1 MAVSTGMSFL
11 ISTLLA
17 LSLFSV
23 MQLNSK
29 WLTSSSVLVISTGFL
44 GSVLFTL
51 SLTAVSNLMTL
62 LLGEGYQASLFP
74 EILLSLMFTFFTC
87 VSIHR
92 VCATTGLLFS
102 LFALYNIYNV
112 SQKTYNSSS
121 LLKQPIVQNKKK
133 KQH

>member
-29 WLTSSSVLVISTGFL
+29 WLTSSSVLVIGTGFL

-51 SLTAVSNLMTL
+51 SLTVSFIV
-62 LLGEGYQASLFP
+62 YK
-74 EILLSLMFTFFTC
+74 
-87 VSIHR
+87 
-92 VCATTGLLFS
+92 FS
-102 LFALYNIYNV
+102 KYLYNQSITHLTCL
-112 SQKTYNSSS
+112 Q
-121 LLKQPIVQNKKK
+121 
-133 KQH
+133 

>member
-29 WLTSSSVLVISTGFL
+29 WLTSNSALVIGTGFL

-51 SLTAVSNLMTL
+51 CLTAVSNLMTL

-74 EILLSLMFTFFTC
+74 EILLSLLFTFFTC

-92 VCATTGLLFS
+92 VCATTGLIFS
-102 LFALYNIYNV
+102 IFALYNIYNI

-133 KQH
+133 KH

>member
-29 WLTSSSVLVISTGFL
+29 WLISSSAHVIGTGFL

-51 SLTAVSNLMTL
+51 SLTAVSNLMTI
-62 LLGEGYQASLFP
+62 LLGDGYQASLFP
-74 EILLSLMFTFFTC
+74 EISLSLLFTFITC
-87 VSIHR
+87 ASIHR
-92 VCATTGLLFS
+92 VCATTSLLFS
-102 LFALYNIYNV
+102 LFALYNIYNI

-121 LLKQPIVQNKKK
+121 LLKTTVVQSKKK
-133 KQH
+133 KH

>member
-74 EILLSLMFTFFTC
+74 EIILSLMFTFFTC

-112 SQKTYNSSS
+112 SQKTYNTSS

-133 KQH
+133 KH